1 MRNIFLIG
9 FMGSGKSTVGKALA
23 KEIGYDFIDIDSFI
37 EESTKMSIPD
47 IFAKAGEAWFRDQE
61 TFAVSCLAE
70 GKDRV
75 IATGGGVVER
85 EENIEIMKKND
96 GFVVYLKA
104 TPDKLWT
111 RVGKDPNRPLS
122 TDLATFRK
130 RFDARKPKYET
141 AADLVIDTDGKTVEK
156 IMSIIKEYL

>member
-37 EESTKMSIPD
+37 EETAKMSIPD
-47 IFAKAGEAWFRDQE
+47 IFAKAGENWFREQE
-61 TFAVSCLAE
+61 TFAVSCLSD

-96 GFVVYLKA
+96 GLVIYLKA

-111 RVGKDPNRPLS
+111 RVGKDPSRPLS
-122 TDLATFRK
+122 TDLQTFRK
-130 RFDARKPKYET
+130 RFDLRKPKYEA
-141 AADLVIDTDGKTVEK
+141 AADLVIDTDGKSVEK
-156 IMSIIKEYL
+156 IMGIIKEYL